1 MVEYTNRQ
9 KSRQFD
15 WLTELTNFTLV
26 VEEEEAWEISLPAK
40 KLLAR
45 FWDYFEP
52 TNKIYLD
59 MDSQNS
65 GNFRAL

>member
-1 MVEYTNRQ
+1 MVEYTSRR

-40 KLLAR
+40 KLLANSLQ
-45 FWDYFEP
+45 P
-52 TNKIYLD
+52 TLHPHRVDVKY
-59 MDSQNS
+59 
-65 GNFRAL
+65 